1 SRVPTSARVSPDR
14 RASGTAYREGSAWT
28 CSRFWCRRA
37 CFFAGKKRP
46 RLLGV
51 GADLAGE
58 RRQIRVAFF
67 VAELVQEFDHDA
79 ATVDRIVEIE
89 NEHFEQRTGVDF
101 DRRAHAKTRDA
112 GQRRGRKAV
121 HANGENARYRRLAL
135 QRNVGRRESE
145 MAAELVAVNH
155 APR

>member
-1 SRVPTSARVSPDR
+1 MPCRYECRRSRTADRRAARNAAAPSMQRESPRRRDSRASRVPTPPRVSPDR

-37 CFFAGKKRP
+37 CVFAGKKRTC
-46 RLLGV
+46 LFGI

-58 RRQIRVAFF
+58 RGQIRVAFL

-89 NEHFEQRTGVDF
+89 NKYFEQRT
-101 DRRAHAKTRDA
+101 R
-112 GQRRGRKAV
+112 
-121 HANGENARYRRLAL
+121 
-135 QRNVGRRESE
+135 VG
-145 MAAELVAVNH
+145 
-155 APR
+155 